1 MRLNIKLLIVLVL
14 LAAASV
20 LAQSKEVDDYLQK
33 RLKAQPQA
41 GISVAVVQ
49 DGKTV
54 YAKGVGMANLENNVP
69 ATENTAYQLA
79 SVTKQFTAT
88 AVMMLVEEDKV
99 GLDEPIGK
107 YLANLPAAWQALT
120 VRQLLTHT
128 SGVPNYTRF
137 FGSAEK
143 TKDYTHEDI
152 LKLVADKP
160 MDFPAGEKWS
170 YSNTG
175 YYLLGMMI
183 EKVSGKDYP
192 TFMRERIFAPLGM
205 SATRFNDL
213 RDLIKDRATG
223 YTFDKGEV
231 KHAVRISPTQ
241 PFAAGGL
248 ISTVMDMV
256 KWDAAQNT
264 EKLLKQASLKE
275 MLTPAK
281 LKDGSPTTYGFGWGV
296 KTYRTVPMI
305 AHNGGID
312 GFSTNIARFPD
323 QKVTVIV
330 LANSDAANAEKMSE
344 EIAAFYIPALVA
356 NAPKPIE
363 DKDTKTTAFLRKVA
377 DAIVAGNAEADWF
390 TPETQKTLF
399 PDRIKQVVGLFA
411 GKGGIK
417 TFELME
423 EGPREQNKYRGY
435 LAAIGD
441 LKVRFNFVLAPDG
454 KIAAVGLRP
463 E

>member
-1 MRLNIKLLIVLVL
+1 MRLNFKLLSILVL
-14 LAAASV
+14 LAAAGV
-20 LAQSKEVDDYLQK
+20 FAQSKEVDEYLQK
-33 RLKAQPQA
+33 KLTAQPLA

-54 YAKGVGMANLENNVP
+54 YGRGVGMANLENNVP
-69 ATENTAYQLA
+69 ATENTVYQLA
-79 SVTKQFTAT
+79 SITKQFTAT
-88 AVMMLVEEDKV
+88 GVMILVEEGKV
-99 GLDEPIGK
+99 GLDEPVSK
-107 YLANLPAAWQALT
+107 YLANLPAAWQPIT
-120 VRQLLTHT
+120 IRQLLTHT

-137 FGSAEK
+137 FQGIEK
-143 TKDYTHEDI
+143 TKDYSHDEI
-152 LKLVADKP
+152 LKFVAEKP
-160 MDFPAGEKWS
+160 MDFPAGEGWN

-175 YYLLGMMI
+175 YFLLGMMI

-192 TFMRERIFAPLGM
+192 AFMREKVFTPLGM
-205 SATRFNDL
+205 NSTRVNDL
-213 RDLIKDRATG
+213 REVIKDRATG
-223 YTFDKGEV
+223 YTADKGAI
-231 KHAVRISPTQ
+231 KHAARTSPTQ
-241 PFAAGGL
+241 PFAAGAI

-256 KWDAAQNT
+256 KWDAALNNG
-264 EKLLKQASLKE
+264 KLLKQASLKE
-275 MLTPAK
+275 MWTPAK
-281 LKDGSPTTYGFGWGV
+281 LKDGKPTTYGFGWGV
-296 KTYRTVPMI
+296 KTYRTLPMI

-356 NAPKPIE
+356 NAPKAIE
-363 DKDTKTTAFLRKVA
+363 DKDTKTTEFLRKVA

-390 TPETQKTLF
+390 TPDAQKNLF

-411 GKGGIK
+411 GKGGITK
-417 TFELME
+417 FELME
-423 EGPREQNKYRGY
+423 EGPREQNKFRAYV
-435 LAAIGD
+435 ATVGD

-454 KIAAVGLRP
+454 KIAMVGLRP